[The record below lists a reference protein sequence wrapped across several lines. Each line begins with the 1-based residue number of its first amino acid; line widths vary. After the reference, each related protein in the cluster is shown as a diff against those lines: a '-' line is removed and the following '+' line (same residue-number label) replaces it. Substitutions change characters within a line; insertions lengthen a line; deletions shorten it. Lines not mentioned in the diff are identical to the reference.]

1 MYENIIQKKNLLH
14 LVESFRILEK
24 AKIIKKIKSLFRK
37 EHFILLDLNQ

>member
-14 LVESFRILEK
+14 LLESFRILEK
-24 AKIIKKIKSLFRK
+24 AKIIKIKSLFRK